1 MRSVL
6 RATDH
11 QAMADRGL
19 HRIES
24 DLEATWLEDW
34 TGVGIAELEQY
45 LAKHAAFLEFLET
58 QNH

>member
-1 MRSVL
+1 
-6 RATDH
+6 
-11 QAMADRGL
+11 MADRGL

-24 DLEATWLEDW
+24 DLEETWLEDW
-34 TGVGIAELEQY
+34 TGVGIVELEQY